1 MSSAGAATLI
11 FKDEQSPVSAKHIF
25 HQGHDKGTSM
35 KTIKSLIMPTLAVS
49 LLSSSLVQAADVVNV
64 YSARK
69 EALIKPL
76 LDEFS
81 GATGIEVNL
90 VTGKADALLKRLEV
104 EGSATPADLF
114 VTTDVGRLQRAKE
127 AGVLKPVAMPAL
139 QSSISETLWDSEHYW
154 YGLTLR
160 ARPIIYAKDRVNV
173 DELSTYE
180 ALAGANFEG
189 RLCLRSSQNVYNQ
202 SLVAATIH
210 AQGEEATL
218 AWMKSMVNNL
228 AKSPSGGDTDQLK
241 AVAAGVCDLTLAN
254 TYYLARLVN
263 SDKEADQAVADK
275 LAVFWPNQTGTST
288 LGRGAHFNVSGAAF
302 TKHGKNTDEA
312 KALLDYLASEK
323 AQAWY
328 SEINNEY
335 PVVEGVAV
343 SNVLKA
349 FGSYKMDPID
359 LQILGQN
366 NRQAV
371 QLMDRAG
378 WK

>member
-1 MSSAGAATLI
+1 
-11 FKDEQSPVSAKHIF
+11 
-25 HQGHDKGTSM
+25 M
-35 KTIKSLIMPTLAVS
+35 KVIKSLIMPTLAVS

-180 ALAGANFEG
+180 ALVGANFEG

-218 AWMKSMVNNL
+218 AWMKGMVNNL

-263 SDKEADQAVADK
+263 SDKEADQAVASK
-275 LAVFWPNQTGTST
+275 LAVFWPNQTGTAA

>member
-1 MSSAGAATLI
+1 
-11 FKDEQSPVSAKHIF
+11 
-25 HQGHDKGTSM
+25 M
-35 KTIKSLIMPTLAVS
+35 KVIKSLIMPTLAVS
-49 LLSSSLVQAADVVNV
+49 LLSSTLVQAADVVNV

-218 AWMKSMVNNL
+218 VWMKGMVNNL

>member
-1 MSSAGAATLI
+1 
-11 FKDEQSPVSAKHIF
+11 
-25 HQGHDKGTSM
+25 M
-35 KTIKSLIMPTLAVS
+35 KVIKSLIMPTLAVS
-49 LLSSSLVQAADVVNV
+49 LLSSSLAQAADVVNV

-218 AWMKSMVNNL
+218 AWMKGMVNNL

>member
-1 MSSAGAATLI
+1 
-11 FKDEQSPVSAKHIF
+11 
-25 HQGHDKGTSM
+25 M
-35 KTIKSLIMPTLAVS
+35 KVIKSLIMPTLAVS

-218 AWMKSMVNNL
+218 AWMKGMVNNL

-263 SDKEADQAVADK
+263 SGKEADQAVADK

>member
-1 MSSAGAATLI
+1 
-11 FKDEQSPVSAKHIF
+11 
-25 HQGHDKGTSM
+25 M
-35 KTIKSLIMPTLAVS
+35 KTIKSLILPTLAVS

-218 AWMKSMVNNL
+218 AWMKGMVNNL

-312 KALLDYLASEK
+312 KALLEYLASEK

>member
-1 MSSAGAATLI
+1 
-11 FKDEQSPVSAKHIF
+11 
-25 HQGHDKGTSM
+25 M
-35 KTIKSLIMPTLAVS
+35 KVIKSLIMPTLAVS
-49 LLSSSLVQAADVVNV
+49 LLSSSLAQAADVVNV

-218 AWMKSMVNNL
+218 AWMKGMVNNL

-263 SDKEADQAVADK
+263 SDKEADQEVADK

>member
-1 MSSAGAATLI
+1 
-11 FKDEQSPVSAKHIF
+11 
-25 HQGHDKGTSM
+25 M
-35 KTIKSLIMPTLAVS
+35 KVIKSLIMPTLAVS

>member
-1 MSSAGAATLI
+1 
-11 FKDEQSPVSAKHIF
+11 
-25 HQGHDKGTSM
+25 M
-35 KTIKSLIMPTLAVS
+35 KVIKSLIMPTLAVS
-49 LLSSSLVQAADVVNV
+49 LLSSSLAQAADVVNV

-218 AWMKSMVNNL
+218 AWMKGMVNNL

-359 LQILGQN
+359 LQILGKLFN
-366 NRQAV
+366 
-371 QLMDRAG
+371 
-378 WK
+378 

>member
-1 MSSAGAATLI
+1 
-11 FKDEQSPVSAKHIF
+11 
-25 HQGHDKGTSM
+25 M
-35 KTIKSLIMPTLAVS
+35 KVIKSLIMPTLAVS

-218 AWMKSMVNNL
+218 AWMKGMVNNL

-312 KALLDYLASEK
+312 KALLEYLASEK

>member
-1 MSSAGAATLI
+1 
-11 FKDEQSPVSAKHIF
+11 
-25 HQGHDKGTSM
+25 M
-35 KTIKSLIMPTLAVS
+35 KVIKSLIMPTLAVS

-218 AWMKSMVNNL
+218 AWMKGMVNNL

>member
-1 MSSAGAATLI
+1 
-11 FKDEQSPVSAKHIF
+11 
-25 HQGHDKGTSM
+25 M

>member
-1 MSSAGAATLI
+1 
-11 FKDEQSPVSAKHIF
+11 
-25 HQGHDKGTSM
+25 M
-35 KTIKSLIMPTLAVS
+35 KTIKSLILPTLAVS

-218 AWMKSMVNNL
+218 AWMKGMVNNL